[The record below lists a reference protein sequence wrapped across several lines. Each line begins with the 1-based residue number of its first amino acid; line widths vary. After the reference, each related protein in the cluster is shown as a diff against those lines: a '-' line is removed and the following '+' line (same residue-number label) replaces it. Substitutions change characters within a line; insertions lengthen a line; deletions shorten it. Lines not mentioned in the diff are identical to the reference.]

1 MRVYVRK
8 LGAWNIVD
16 GSIAV
21 MMRDLVI
28 EKLLKKEGKSGT
40 IEALG
45 YCDGCF
51 LRDCSDLQ

>member
-1 MRVYVRK
+1 MRK

-51 LRDCSDLQ
+51 LRDCSDLR